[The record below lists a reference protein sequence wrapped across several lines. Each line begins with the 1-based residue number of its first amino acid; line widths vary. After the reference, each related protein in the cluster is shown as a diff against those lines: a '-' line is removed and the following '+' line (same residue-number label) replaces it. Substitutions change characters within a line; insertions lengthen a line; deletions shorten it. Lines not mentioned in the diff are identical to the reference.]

1 MIFTRNVK
9 SKLANKYSSIS
20 GFVAY
25 AYVLYKK
32 LNEKLNEKANEQ
44 HNNSNSN
51 YVGEIGEKI
60 AFDGTV
66 VKSISTVSNYGQLYI
81 NIFKDNNGNIFVW
94 KTTTKSFDIDI
105 KVQVSGTVK
114 DHKEY
119 DGQKQ
124 TILTR
129 AKVHII

>member
-1 MIFTRNVK
+1 MAK
-9 SKLANKYSSIS
+9 
-20 GFVAY
+20 
-25 AYVLYKK
+25 
-32 LNEKLNEKANEQ
+32 
-44 HNNSNSN
+44 
-51 YVGEIGEKI
+51 KI

-66 VKSISTVSNYGQLYI
+66 VKCISTVSSNYGQLYI
-81 NIFKDNNGNIFVW
+81 NIFKDNNDNIFVW
-94 KTTTKSFDIDI
+94 KTTTKSFDINI